1 MKTTLT
7 ITLLMLLCSCLML
20 RHFRQGDQ
28 VCVGAFQY
36 GEVIDAPYKDKDKHW
51 MYRVKVEN
59 GFIMHYSEQFLDSLN
74 NY

>member
-1 MKTTLT
+1 MKTILT
-7 ITLLMLLCSCLML
+7 IALMLLISSCYTL
-20 RHFRQGDQ
+20 RHYRQGDQ
-28 VCVGAFQY
+28 ICVGTFQY
-36 GEVIDAPYKDKDKHW
+36 GEVLDAPYKDKDKHW